1 MNKKLKDIGTGASV
15 AGVTIIAS
23 SNIIPGISGCTGA
36 CGACGLT
43 CLVPIVGISSILFF
57 SIASKK
63 LKLRVG
69 KSLIKSNK
77 LIK

>member
-1 MNKKLKDIGTGASV
+1 MNKKLKDIGAGASV

-43 CLVPIVGISSILFF
+43 CLAPIVGISSILL
-57 SIASKK
+57 IAITKK
-63 LKLRVG
+63 
-69 KSLIKSNK
+69 IKIEK
-77 LIK
+77 